1 MNPGSPLLGLEQ
13 RGRQLP
19 EAFQRPAKDLGDF
32 RSPGSEFAFFFFFCE
47 QMVGPHGARRI
58 LEQAVFS
65 EDHGKW

>member
-1 MNPGSPLLGLEQ
+1 MNLL
-13 RGRQLP
+13 
-19 EAFQRPAKDLGDF
+19 
-32 RSPGSEFAFFFFFCE
+32 FFFFFFRE